1 MTNNNDGIKIVE
13 TSNKSEIS
21 SMKACDYIKA
31 KIEYIGDDKNKE
43 SFINEK
49 EHSSADDA
57 IKVILDFIEN
67 GKKLSEKDIKNNFKI
82 ASMINEKKAKFNE
95 AIIKDQIKSVNV
107 TVNNDFKDIFVKWP
121 KDKTEI
127 LNILYTLG
135 MDSLYVSENTMVAI
149 SNKDISDIDIV
160 ARFPE
165 DFGILLNA
173 KDNNV
178 DINYILK
185 SIKVDISNIEYERES
200 FRNKIKNGSNVN
212 TISTSNPNVSI
223 DKDYWNPDKICV
235 INKLI
240 TLEPNNNWYIA
251 SSTYGESLVL
261 VSANERR
268 KIQWKIDLPVKWGV
282 PNNFNS
288 ESIIDA
294 KAMCL
299 ALEQVTKHIAAA
311 GAGRSRR

>member
-1 MTNNNDGIKIVE
+1 MTNNDGIKIVE

-49 EHSSADDA
+49 EHSSSDDA
-57 IKVILDFIEN
+57 IKVILGFIEN

-149 SNKDISDIDIV
+149 SNKDISDIDI
-160 ARFPE
+160 
-165 DFGILLNA
+165 A

-185 SIKVDISNIEYERES
+185 SIKVDIPNIEYERES
-200 FRNKIKNGSNVN
+200 FKNKIKNGANVN
-212 TISTSNPNVSI
+212 VSGTSNTNVSI
-223 DKDYWNPDKICV
+223 DKDYWNPDKICI

-299 ALEQVTKHIAAA
+299 ALEQVTKHIAAV

>member
-67 GKKLSEKDIKNNFKI
+67 GKKLSEKDIKNNFK
-82 ASMINEKKAKFNE
+82 FNE
-95 AIIKDQIKSVNV
+95 TIIKDQIKSVNV

-127 LNILYTLG
+127 LNILYALG

-178 DINYILK
+178 GINYILK
-185 SIKVDISNIEYERES
+185 SINVNIPNIEYERES
-200 FRNKIKNGSNVN
+200 FRNKINNGANIRRSN
-212 TISTSNPNVSI
+212 TSNTNVSI

-299 ALEQVTKHIAAA
+299 ALEQVAKHMAS
-311 GAGRSRR
+311 AGRR

>member
-1 MTNNNDGIKIVE
+1 MTNNDGIKIVE

-21 SMKACDYIKA
+21 SMKACDYINA

-185 SIKVDISNIEYERES
+185 SIKVDIPNIEYERE
-200 FRNKIKNGSNVN
+200 FFKNKIKNGANVN
-212 TISTSNPNVSI
+212 VSGTSNTTVSI
-223 DKDYWNPDKICV
+223 

-261 VSANERR
+261 VSANEKR

-299 ALEQVTKHIAAA
+299 ALEQVTKHIAAI